1 MVFTLVLLCLLPLS
15 SFAATIS
22 YSVQQLSGNRWTY
35 GYELT
40 AQPSDSE
47 IREFTIFFDRNLFS
61 NLQVV
66 ATPAQWDSLVVQPDQ
81 ALASNGFFDAL
92 ALGAGLVPGDSLG
105 GFAIAFD
112 FLGTGTPGAQSF
124 DIVDP
129 DTFET
134 LSSGRTSSSTPPPH
148 DLPEPAPFMLMALPI
163 AALLARR
170 ALSAT

>member
-1 MVFTLVLLCLLPLS
+1 LS

-35 GYELT
+35 EYDVS
-40 AQPSDSE
+40 AQASDSE

-61 NLQVV
+61 HLQVMD
-66 ATPAQWDSLVVQPDQ
+66 TPAQWDSLVVQPDQ

-92 ALGAGLVPGDSLG
+92 ALGAGLAPGDSVG
-105 GFAIAFD
+105 GFRIAFD
-112 FLGTGTPGAQSF
+112 FLGTGTPGDQSF

-148 DLPEPAPFMLMALPI
+148 DLPEPSPFMLMALPI